1 MTLGALIRERR
12 EHLGLTQENLAAE
25 VGVTQSAVAFWE
37 SDHSRPGLDNLK
49 ILAKALRVTTSKLL
63 AAA

>member
-1 MTLGALIRERR
+1 MTLGAIIRERR
-12 EHLGLTQENLAAE
+12 ERLGFTQEALAVE

-49 ILAKALRVTTSKLL
+49 LLAKILRVSTSTLL
-63 AAA
+63 AAV